1 MCHLQK
7 SLVFYCGGY
16 FIVSTRLIISNRLS
30 ELCGDGV
37 EGLQELNRAGV
48 GILLFYFMLT

>member
-7 SLVFYCGGY
+7 SLVSYCGRY
-16 FIVSTRLIISNRLS
+16 FIISIRLIISNRLS

-48 GILLFYFMLT
+48 GILPSYFMLR